1 MTFSSLGEA
10 STYTSK
16 IFISISLH
24 LKNPNNSNGRDERLN
39 REKLESARML
49 GQEQKHLSPL
59 SIPVIF

>member
-1 MTFSSLGEA
+1 MSEWMTFSSLGED

-24 LKNPNNSNGRDERLN
+24 LKNSNNSNGREERLN

-49 GQEQKHLSPL
+49 EQE
-59 SIPVIF
+59 